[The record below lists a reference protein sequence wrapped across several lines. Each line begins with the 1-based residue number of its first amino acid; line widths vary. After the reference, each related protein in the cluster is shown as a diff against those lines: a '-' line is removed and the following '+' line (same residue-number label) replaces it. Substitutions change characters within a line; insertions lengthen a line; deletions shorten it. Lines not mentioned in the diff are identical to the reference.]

1 MESSTIRKKT
11 PNAYVFLSKY
21 AIYIS
26 FVVLMVFFSFTNK
39 AFLTVENMFNLLQ
52 QSSASMIAA
61 VGMVFVILTAGIDIS
76 VGSTIYLS
84 AALAATFT
92 NDGLGLIPTVL
103 VSLSVGALIGAING
117 YFIAKLR
124 LVPIIV
130 TLAMMYIVRGFTLT
144 LVEVKIIYFMNE
156 VADLISFQRLFD
168 YVPVIILL
176 MILIM
181 AIGQYTLKYSKFGRH
196 LYAIGNN
203 RLAAQK
209 AGIPVVRNVFISY
222 TLCGALAGLAGLVGS
237 AQAGA
242 VTTTYGQ
249 GQEFIIISAII
260 LGGCSLFGGKGS
272 IFPGAFL
279 GVFITMLIEN
289 GLVMANANPYVYT
302 IVRGM
307 VIFLAVMLDC
317 LKNKGELR

>member
-209 AGIPVVRNVFISY
+209 AGIPVVRNVFMSY